1 MLLCLIHF
9 FLDLVARFTGDA
21 AFGDFEALLAA
32 FPRVL
37 AGVAVF
43 FDLAGE
49 AALALVAFGV
59 FLGEG
64 AFAAVAAFPLV
75 VLAFFGDG
83 VAAAT
88 LSANLLVP

>member
-1 MLLCLIHF
+1 M
-9 FLDLVARFTGDA
+9 TGDA

-37 AGVAVF
+37 AGVAAF

-49 AALALVAFGV
+49 AALALVAFVV
-59 FLGEG
+59 FLGG
-64 AFAAVAAFPLV
+64 ALATAFPL

-83 VAAAT
+83 VAVAT
-88 LSANLLVP
+88 LSAGLLVP

>member
-1 MLLCLIHF
+1 M
-9 FLDLVARFTGDA
+9 TGDA

-37 AGVAVF
+37 AGVGAF

-64 AFAAVAAFPLV
+64 ALAAAFPLV

-88 LSANLLVP
+88 LSAGLLVP